1 MKTGT
6 INDAKIKVQIVLGE
20 KQLSVERLSS
30 LREGSI
36 IQVETFA
43 GEPVQLLAGG
53 EVIAEGE
60 VVVIDE
66 NFGMRV
72 TKLLTVGKPS

>member
-20 KQLSVERLSS
+20 QFLSVERLSS
-30 LREGSI
+30 LQEGSI

-60 VVVIDE
+60 VVIIDE
-66 NFGMRV
+66 NFGLRV
-72 TKLLTVGKPS
+72 TKLFTTGKPS